1 MVHGHVVMKTENA
14 DDLSV
19 CVYLQRHML
28 ASDVALSCRGDA
40 DIRLKFFLRLAETY
54 YDTYCVN

>member
-1 MVHGHVVMKTENA
+1 MKTENA

-40 DIRLKFFLRLAETY
+40 DIRLKFFLRLAEIY